1 VLAVQEVVD
10 GDVHPVHAEHNSY
23 HLGLEERS
31 LPEHSHPSTDPI
43 LRHPDKMTCGKN
55 NPEERVAVLR
65 EDLDSDEKFADEEK
79 I

>member
-1 VLAVQEVVD
+1 
-10 GDVHPVHAEHNSY
+10 
-23 HLGLEERS
+23 
-31 LPEHSHPSTDPI
+31 
-43 LRHPDKMTCGKN
+43 MTCGKN